1 MVNISLETLR
11 YARPLYRAR
20 YQSRSC
26 ASSCNQSN
34 CCRGSDRQ
42 CIFLHRLQADGL
54 PVRKFGGTFSTVAR
68 DFGRLFVQFS
78 TSPPETKVFT
88 HGAFSNF
95 PPLPVRMTY
104 DQ

>member
-42 CIFLHRLQADGL
+42 GICLDRVQASGL
-54 PVRKFGGTFSTVAR
+54 PLRPFGGTFSTVAS
-68 DFGRLFVQFS
+68 DFGRLFVLS
-78 TSPPETKVFT
+78 SPSPPETKVFT
-88 HGAFSNF
+88 HGAFSDF
-95 PPLPVRMTY
+95 PPSRFG
-104 DQ
+104 